1 MSTATYKV
9 VIDNCLRV
17 APFRKVTY
25 EGVRDLEGA
34 MDMARKQV
42 HIDTEGFDDHMAELA
57 VTGRTAWS
65 YAFDDV
71 TIEREDIRAATQEN

>member
-1 MSTATYKV
+1 MSTTTYKV

-42 HIDTEGFDDHMAELA
+42 HIDTEGFDGHMAELA

-71 TIEREDIRAATQEN
+71 TIEREAENPA